1 MKKNDYFKEVPFA
14 VTICDEKGVLLE
26 MNDKSSATF
35 ARHGGAELIGH
46 SMLDCHPE
54 HAQQKIRSM
63 LENHNVNAYTIEKEG
78 QKKLIYQSPW
88 FENGEFKGL
97 IELSLVLPDD
107 MPHFVRK

>member
-1 MKKNDYFKEVPFA
+1 MNKDFFKEVPFA
-14 VTICDEKGVLLE
+14 VTICDENGILLE
-26 MNDKSSATF
+26 MNDNSAATF
-35 ARHGGAELIGH
+35 ARHGGGSLIGH

-54 HAQQKIRSM
+54 HAQQKIRAM

-88 FENGEFKGL
+88 FENGEFKGY
-97 IELSLVLPDD
+97 IELSLVLPEV

>member
-1 MKKNDYFKEVPFA
+1 MNKNDYFKETPFA
-14 VTICDEKGVLLE
+14 VTVCDKEGIILE
-26 MNDKSSATF
+26 MNDKSAATF
-35 ARHGGAELIGH
+35 ARHGGAELVGH

-54 HAQQKIRSM
+54 HAQQKIRAM

-88 FENGEFKGL
+88 FENGEFKGY
-97 IELSLVLPDD
+97 IELSLVLPEV

>member
-1 MKKNDYFKEVPFA
+1 MSKTDYFKETPFA
-14 VTICDEKGVLLE
+14 VTICDENGILLE
-26 MNDKSSATF
+26 MNDKSAATF
-35 ARHGGAELIGH
+35 ARHGGGNLIGH

-54 HAQQKIRSM
+54 HAQKKIRAM

-88 FENGEFKGL
+88 FENGEFKGY
-97 IELSLVLPDD
+97 IELSLVLPEE